1 MSEIP
6 RIDKEFIEENNKLG
20 KTMQILPKKGGPY
33 TRAERQKRRDE
44 VFKMHFLYGW
54 PASRIAR
61 VMQVNRNTINN
72 DLYTAYPAL
81 YKEWRLKEQF
91 IGAYLEKQM
100 IRMDWQRAKLL
111 EMLGDDTRIEH
122 RLAIE
127 KLILDIDSR
136 LASTMIKGAST
147 SDSIQHE
154 VVQRLNEA
162 SENHGLDHRWISK
175 WQMLKA
181 TPRQYARIQAILDEA
196 A

>member
-6 RIDKEFIEENNKLG
+6 HIDKEFIQENNKLG
-20 KTMQILPKKGGPY
+20 KTMQILRKKGGPY

-44 VFKMHFLYGW
+44 VFKMHFLHGW
-54 PASRIAR
+54 PASRIAQ

-72 DLYTAYPAL
+72 DLYMAYPSL
-81 YKEWRLKEQF
+81 YKEWRLKERF
-91 IGAYLEKQM
+91 MGAYLEKQM
-100 IRMDWQRAKLL
+100 ARMDWQRARLL
-111 EMLGDDTRIEH
+111 EMLGDDTRMEH

-147 SDSIQHE
+147 SDSIERE
-154 VVQRLNEA
+154 VIQRLNEI
-162 SENHGLDHRWISK
+162 SDKHKLEVRWISK